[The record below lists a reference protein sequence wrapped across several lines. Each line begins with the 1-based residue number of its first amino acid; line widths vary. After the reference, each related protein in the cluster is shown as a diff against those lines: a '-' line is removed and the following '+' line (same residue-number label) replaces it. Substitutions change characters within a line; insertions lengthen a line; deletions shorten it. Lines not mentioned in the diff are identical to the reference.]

1 MALARPT
8 GTAAPQEGPGHMANA
23 ERMLRRSA
31 SREDDDG
38 LCRAVALGDDSAFAE
53 LASRHRDWLVGLC
66 RRNLRGDPHRAE
78 DIAQECLI
86 KLHATLQRDHR
97 PLRPRAWLS
106 VVARNAC
113 IDAHRARRAEPTEE
127 VPDAG
132 VDAVDPFDLDPILAE
147 AWEALTDRHREVLQ
161 HRELIGLSYDEIAIA
176 MDTSVSAVET
186 LLFRARVA
194 LRRNYRRAGGQ
205 LLGCGLFGLSFMRL
219 LELGTTPELDTH
231 LAACG
236 DCSRAS
242 ARLIET
248 TDLLRVGTTP
258 AIDTAEMAISP
269 LRTKMLEFLPTMGS
283 LSSTPQMGDVLSGM
297 GGVVA
302 AVVVVAAAATGG
314 AVAVSSSDSPDRP
327 AAVTTANTLI
337 EDSTYDV
344 MPSPTET
351 TIAVSVVEEVYGAVA
366 EGLAPPNDRRR
377 WESTDGDFAFTP
389 PPAPGDEP
397 APCEPPD
404 GMLDEDVRAV
414 QEEPEEQQGFED
426 PEHGFD
432 EAEPTSEWPESRSTT
447 APPPASCESQ
457 DPCNA
462 ESRCEPHR

>member
-1 MALARPT
+1 
-8 GTAAPQEGPGHMANA
+8 MANA

-31 SREDDDG
+31 ARVDDDG
-38 LCRAVALGDDSAFAE
+38 LCRAVALGDVSAFAE

-66 RRNLRGDPHRAE
+66 RRNLRGDAHRAE

-97 PLRPRAWLS
+97 PLKPRAWLS

-113 IDAHRARRAEPTEE
+113 IDVHRARRAEPTDQ

-176 MDTSVSAVET
+176 MDASVSAVET
-186 LLFRARVA
+186 LLFRARAA
-194 LRRNYRRAGGQ
+194 LRRNYRQAGGQ

-258 AIDTAEMAISP
+258 AIDTAEMAMSP
-269 LRTKMLEFLPTMGS
+269 LRTKMLEFLPTMGA
-283 LSSTPQMGDVLSGM
+283 LSSTHQMGDVLSGM

-314 AVAVSSSDSPDRP
+314 AVAVSSSDSANRP
-327 AAVTTANTLI
+327 AAVTTASTLI

-351 TIAVSVVEEVYGAVA
+351 TIAVSVVDEVYDAVA
-366 EGLAPPNDRRR
+366 EGLASPKDRQW
-377 WESTDGDFAFTP
+377 WESTDEDFAVTP
-389 PPAPGDEP
+389 PSAPGDEP
-397 APCEPPD
+397 APCEPRERRAED
-404 GMLDEDVRAV
+404 GFRGPEQDA
-414 QEEPEEQQGFED
+414 EEQQRFED
-426 PEHGFD
+426 EKGDFGEPES
-432 EAEPTSEWPESRSTT
+432 TTEWPKSRSTT
-447 APPPASCESQ
+447 APPPASCESL
-457 DPCNA
+457 DPCDA
-462 ESRCEPHR
+462 DSRCEPHR